1 MDRHREKAELHRCS
15 ARSAGPG
22 GVSGMNF
29 IVVALITGLAM
40 SDTLEFV
47 ARSHRVAIL
56 SGLICVNDIGKSER
70 IISPL
75 YDRPLFAEFVRH
87 HAKIGSVNPGA
98 ARRAGP
104 EIQTRVR
111 ERLV

>member
-1 MDRHREKAELHRCS
+1 
-15 ARSAGPG
+15 
-22 GVSGMNF
+22 MNF

-70 IISPL
+70 VISPL

-111 ERLV
+111 ERLVRHRRRRARLLERMRLGERFDLHQ